1 TEREE
6 RTEVLLG
13 EITEELGGE
22 GKQLEGREKEIT
34 GAYRALTKQLVRE
47 KVLTDGTRIDGRGL
61 RDLRAL
67 SAEVEVL
74 PRVHGSA
81 LFQRGETQIMGVTTL
96 NMLKMKQQIDALSAV
111 KHKRYIDR
119 YDSPPSSRGGTGR
132 VGAPKRRE
140 VGHGMDAEGALIPV
154 LSSRE

>member
-1 TEREE
+1 PVMAEAAEADRRREVISNAVKTEREE

-34 GAYRALTKQLVRE
+34 GAYRAPTKQLVRQ

-74 PRVHGSA
+74 PREH
-81 LFQRGETQIMGVTTL
+81 
-96 NMLKMKQQIDALSAV
+96 
-111 KHKRYIDR
+111 
-119 YDSPPSSRGGTGR
+119 
-132 VGAPKRRE
+132 
-140 VGHGMDAEGALIPV
+140 
-154 LSSRE
+154 